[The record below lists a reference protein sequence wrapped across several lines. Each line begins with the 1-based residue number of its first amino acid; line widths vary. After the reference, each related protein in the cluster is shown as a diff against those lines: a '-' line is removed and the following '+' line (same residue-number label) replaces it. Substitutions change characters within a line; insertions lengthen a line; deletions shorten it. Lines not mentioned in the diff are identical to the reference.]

1 MVQTR
6 LGYDVLRTAL
16 TMNGTLGKDLE
27 KQASDEMQQI
37 EVMDPIAREPTGA
50 VPAEDLEK
58 GDSMYARLA
67 RIGTKMKVEVRGIE
81 RVPENERTDTSYW
94 NIGSMVHPF
103 LPSLS

>member
-1 MVQTR
+1 MIRIR

-27 KQASDEMQQI
+27 KQANEDQQQI
-37 EVMDPIAREPTGA
+37 EVMDQISREPTGA
-50 VPAEDLEK
+50 IAAEDLEK

-67 RIGTKMKVEVRGIE
+67 RMGTKMKVEVRGIE
-81 RVPENERTDTSYW
+81 RVPEDERTDTSYW

>member
-37 EVMDPIAREPTGA
+37 EVMDPIAREPT

-94 NIGSMVHPF
+94 NIGSMVYPF